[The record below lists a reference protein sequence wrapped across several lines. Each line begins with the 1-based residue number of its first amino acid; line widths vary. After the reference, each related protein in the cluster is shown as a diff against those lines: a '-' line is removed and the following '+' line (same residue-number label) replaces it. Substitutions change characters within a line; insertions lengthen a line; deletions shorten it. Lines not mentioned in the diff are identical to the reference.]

1 MISVGKHA
9 LTYGPWKMWGAVMSS
24 TRLFRDEILE
34 LLVATFLSLVVI
46 VLDIVDLKIRRAKGF
61 Q

>member
-1 MISVGKHA
+1 
-9 LTYGPWKMWGAVMSS
+9 MWGAVMSS
-24 TRLFRDEILE
+24 TRLFREEILE